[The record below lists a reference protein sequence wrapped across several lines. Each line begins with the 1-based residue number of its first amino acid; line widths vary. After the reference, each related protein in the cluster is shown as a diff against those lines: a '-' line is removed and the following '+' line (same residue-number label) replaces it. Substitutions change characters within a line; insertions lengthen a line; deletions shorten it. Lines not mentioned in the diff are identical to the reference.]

1 MDGVLMLNINK
12 LVISF
17 ERISTE
23 ALVELREL
31 VEEVFDWRLEPDR
44 SLGGYDLK
52 IDFLGEYIQM
62 K

>member
-1 MDGVLMLNINK
+1 MLNINK